1 MECAE
6 DSPFKQDIGW
16 MNKANEGKSNKGG
29 SETFWKSC
37 VVHLKLIGDPK
48 GLTLPAPSDKGQ
60 RQSLFA
66 QKHGQ
71 KTTAP
76 VIGDTG
82 HYAYASRVSFST

>member
-48 GLTLPAPSDKGQ
+48 GLTLTAPSDKASDNRYSLKNMAK
-60 RQSLFA
+60 RQPPL
-66 QKHGQ
+66 
-71 KTTAP
+71 
-76 VIGDTG
+76 
-82 HYAYASRVSFST
+82 